1 MNLLKKLN
9 RGAILMTG
17 VIIAVI
23 IYLIIHAA
31 VNLAQTEQVKAVCAE
46 YVAAEVRYSVLPAAY
61 RSDTQSMPA
70 SEQDNYIQEMIDH
83 IRPLLTDDSFASG
96 LTLERLEKS
105 LRSQMTGLNVI
116 YEYDKSNFRYQSVSF
131 KQDIATVVVIT
142 QTVFDGP
149 AGYFADGVPVTRQR
163 QVVNAT
169 DTIVLQKIDGVWKIF
184 YASLSNP
191 AADSR
196 DYY

>member
-9 RGAILMTG
+9 RGAVLLTVVIL
-17 VIIAVI
+17 AVI

-31 VNLAQTEQVKAVCAE
+31 VNLAQTEQVKAACAE
-46 YVAAEVRYSVLPAAY
+46 YVAAEVRYSVLPADY
-61 RSDTQSMPA
+61 RSDTPDMPA
-70 SEQDNYIQEMIDH
+70 GEQDKYIQEMIDH
-83 IRPLLTDDSFASG
+83 IRPLLTHDNFASG
-96 LTLERLEKS
+96 LTLDRLENS

-116 YEYDKSNFRYQSVSF
+116 YEYEKSNFRYQSVSF

-149 AGYFADGVPVTRQR
+149 AGYYADGVPVLRQR

-191 AADSR
+191 AADSKG
-196 DYY
+196 YY